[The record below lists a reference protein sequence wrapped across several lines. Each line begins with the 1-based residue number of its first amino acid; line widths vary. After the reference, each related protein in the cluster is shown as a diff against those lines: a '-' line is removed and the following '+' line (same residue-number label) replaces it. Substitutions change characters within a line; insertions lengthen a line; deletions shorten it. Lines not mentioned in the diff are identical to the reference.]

1 MKSHPSPPQ
10 FHNGEALTT
19 VSEPPHTKRRGR
31 LEEIASSLLPDLRR
45 LGRWDPIPPMWL
57 EGRIYLEYLRLI
69 RDPVFRGIE
78 VPSGNGRPVML
89 IPGFLAGDWTLR
101 TPFDWLRRV
110 GYKPRM
116 GGVSFNVMYS
126 EVMLRPLIDSLQQVH
141 RRTGAR
147 VALVGH
153 SRGGVLAKVLSHR
166 RPDLVEQVITLGSP
180 LGNPFDI
187 HPLTM
192 AGVRAAHVYNVFRYG
207 HPATVEKRFLRD
219 LAAQPRVPMTSIYSR
234 SDGVVNWKACR
245 RPDINSIEV
254 KGSHVGLALN
264 PEVYR
269 ILAHL
274 LPAPW
279 RHS

>member
-1 MKSHPSPPQ
+1 V
-10 FHNGEALTT
+10 AT
-19 VSEPPHTKRRGR
+19 VSEPPRSKRQGR
-31 LEEIASSLLPDLRR
+31 LRTAASILPQFRHI
-45 LGRWDPIPPMWL
+45 GRAGPIPPMWL

-69 RDPVFRGIE
+69 RDPVFRGHD
-78 VPSGNGRPVML
+78 VPPGRRKPVLL

-110 GYKPRM
+110 GYRPRM
-116 GGVSFNVMYS
+116 AGVAFNVMYS
-126 EVMLRPLIDSLQQVH
+126 EVMLKPLIDGLTELGH
-141 RRTGAR
+141 KTGAR
-147 VALVGH
+147 VSLVGH

-166 RPDLVEQVITLGSP
+166 NPDLVEQVITLGSP
-180 LGNPFDI
+180 LQDPFDV

-192 AGVRAAHVYNVFRYG
+192 AGVRAAHLYNVVRYG
-207 HPATVEKRFLRD
+207 HTATVEQRFLRD
-219 LAAQPRVPMTSIYSR
+219 LMAEPRVPTTSIYSR

-245 RPDINSIEV
+245 RADINSIEV

-279 RHS
+279 RHE